1 MKSCIDYESLE
12 LIIRIGHNKMYNR
25 MSLFNHVPIN
35 FQQAELIEKDD
46 VHYYQTPTGKIFP
59 SITTILQKTMSAEK
73 QQSLQNWKEQEA
85 AAQYITQ
92 EAVTIGTQTHK
103 LIENHLNGITQ
114 TDEVRLLSVAHF
126 NNLIPFLQKI
136 NDIHGIELRMYSN
149 EMKLAGMSDC
159 IAKYDGELS
168 IIDYKTKRSNQ
179 QEEWMTDHFIQGT
192 AYSEM
197 FKELTGIEVKQVVI
211 LVSSEKNT
219 RMEFVKRTEDY
230 RDMLKQR
237 LNQFY
242 EITE

>member
-1 MKSCIDYESLE
+1 MIF
-12 LIIRIGHNKMYNR
+12 M
-25 MSLFNHVPIN
+25 FNHIPID
-35 FQQAELIEKDD
+35 FQQAQLIEKDD
-46 VHYYQTPTGKIFP
+46 AHYYQTPKGDIFP
-59 SITTILQKTMSAEK
+59 SITTILQKTMPPEK
-73 QQSLQNWKEQEA
+73 QQSLQNWKEQET
-85 AAQYITQ
+85 AAQYIT
-92 EAVTIGTQTHK
+92 EESSIIGTQTHK
-103 LIENHLNGITQ
+103 LIENHLNGIMQ
-114 TDEVRLLSVAHF
+114 NEEVRLLSVAHF

-136 NDIHGIELRMYSN
+136 NDIHGTELRLYSDT
-149 EMKLAGMSDC
+149 MKLAGMSDC

-219 RMEFVKRTEDY
+219 RMEFVKNTEEYKD
-230 RDMLKQR
+230 LLTQR

-242 EITE
+242 EITP

>member
-1 MKSCIDYESLE
+1 
-12 LIIRIGHNKMYNR
+12 

-35 FQQAELIEKDD
+35 FQQAELIEKDNE
-46 VHYYQTPTGKIFP
+46 HYYKTPKGDVFP
-59 SITTILQKTMSAEK
+59 SITTVLQKTMSAEK
-73 QQSLQNWKEQEA
+73 QQSLQNWKEQEMA
-85 AAQYITQ
+85 AEHITQ
-92 EAVTIGTQTHK
+92 ESAMIGTQTHK
-103 LIENHLNGITQ
+103 LIENHLNGIAQ

-136 NDIHGIELRMYSN
+136 NNIHGTELRLYSN

-159 IAKYDGELS
+159 IAEYDGKLS

-197 FKELTGIEVKQVVI
+197 FKELSGIEVKQVVI

-219 RMEFVKRTEDY
+219 RMEFVKNTEDY
-230 RDMLKQR
+230 KDLLTQR

-242 EITE
+242 ETTE

>member
-1 MKSCIDYESLE
+1 M
-12 LIIRIGHNKMYNR
+12 
-25 MSLFNHVPIN
+25 PI
-35 FQQAELIEKDD
+35 
-46 VHYYQTPTGKIFP
+46 
-59 SITTILQKTMSAEK
+59 EK
-73 QQSLQNWKEQEA
+73 QQSLQNWKEQEIA
-85 AAQYITQ
+85 AEYITR
-92 EAVTIGTQTHK
+92 ESSIVGTQTHK
-103 LIENHLNGITQ
+103 LIEDYLNEIPQ

-136 NDIHGIELRMYSN
+136 NDIHGTELRLYSN
-149 EMKLAGMSDC
+149 IMKLAGTSDC

-179 QEEWMTDHFIQGT
+179 QEEWMSDHFIQGT
-192 AYSEM
+192 AYSQM

-230 RDMLKQR
+230 KDLLTQR

-242 EITE
+242 EIIE

>member
-1 MKSCIDYESLE
+1 
-12 LIIRIGHNKMYNR
+12 
-25 MSLFNHVPIN
+25 MSMFNHIPIN

-46 VHYYQTPTGKIFP
+46 EHYYQTPNGDVFP
-59 SITTILQKTMSAEK
+59 SITTILQKTMSADK
-73 QQSLQNWKEQEA
+73 QQSLQDWKDQES
-85 AAQYITQ
+85 AAQYIT
-92 EAVTIGTQTHK
+92 EESSIVGTQTHK

-136 NDIHGIELRMYSN
+136 NDIHGTELRLYSN
-149 EMKLAGMSDC
+149 EMKLAGTSDC

-192 AYSEM
+192 AYSQM

-219 RMEFVKRTEDY
+219 RMEFVKRIDDY
-230 RDMLKQR
+230 KDLLTQR

-242 EITE
+242 EIIE

>member
-1 MKSCIDYESLE
+1 M
-12 LIIRIGHNKMYNR
+12 HM
-25 MSLFNHVPIN
+25 FNHIPIN

-46 VHYYQTPTGKIFP
+46 SHYYQTPDGDIFP

-73 QQSLQNWKEQEA
+73 QQSLQNWKDQV
-85 AAQYITQ
+85 AAQYIT
-92 EAVTIGTQTHK
+92 EESSIIGTQTHK
-103 LIENHLNGITQ
+103 LIENHLNEITQ

-136 NDIHGIELRMYSN
+136 NDIHGIELRLYSKK
-149 EMKLAGMSDC
+149 MKLAGMSDC
-159 IAKYDGELS
+159 IAKYNGEIS

-219 RMEFVKRTEDY
+219 RMEFIKRTDDY
-230 RDMLKQR
+230 KDLLTQR

-242 EITE
+242 EIIE

>member
-1 MKSCIDYESLE
+1 
-12 LIIRIGHNKMYNR
+12 
-25 MSLFNHVPIN
+25 MSLFNHIPIN
-35 FQQAELIEKDD
+35 FQQAQLIEKDD
-46 VHYYQTPTGKIFP
+46 AHYYQTPKGDIFP
-59 SITTILQKTMSAEK
+59 SITTILQKTMPIEK
-73 QQSLQNWKEQEA
+73 QQSLQNWKEQEIA
-85 AAQYITQ
+85 AEYITR
-92 EAVTIGTQTHK
+92 ESSIVGTQTHK
-103 LIENHLNGITQ
+103 LIEDYLNEIPQ

-136 NDIHGIELRMYSN
+136 NDIHGTELRLYSN
-149 EMKLAGMSDC
+149 IMKLAGTSDC

-179 QEEWMTDHFIQGT
+179 QEEWMSDHFIQGT
-192 AYSEM
+192 AYSQM

-230 RDMLKQR
+230 KDLLTQR

-242 EITE
+242 EIIE